1 MTPRAPCLGEG
12 VGQQDYLVRM
22 HSFTSS
28 SKHSINFNQMLEE
41 CQILLSVQETILEV
55 QEVKLVEEPVCD
67 PYSFDGRDLSV
78 ELEELH
84 TRLAGVEDERTNEA
98 RKLPKLVMEVSNALV
113 SFLEQQ

>member
-1 MTPRAPCLGEG
+1 
-12 VGQQDYLVRM
+12 
-22 HSFTSS
+22 
-28 SKHSINFNQMLEE
+28 MLEE
-41 CQILLSVQETILEV
+41 WQILLSVQETILEV

-67 PYSFDGRDLSV
+67 PYSFDRRDLSV

-84 TRLAGVEDERTNEA
+84 TRLAGVEDERTTEA